1 MTAVN
6 ARQTRGEQRSTMTAN
21 VFEESKMT
29 LTAWI
34 ARGKGDRAKAKF
46 EFEQEG
52 GAETIEA
59 EELEL
64 GGKEGD
70 KKKVSTTI
78 TLPKCKDD
86 EDFYTFSYKVDCEGN
101 AYPGGDFKVWL
112 KTATFKAV
120 DSEGAELKG
129 VPITFNQ
136 TKDKIYVTDSKGE
149 VPLPISGT
157 GKASVT
163 VRSPCSVDEWT
174 TEVGRLREAK
184 VTKKEYKAII
194 ATPDAAATA
203 EDKPHKQFVNLK
215 NDDGK
220 TPNQASKIKLAIGG
234 ITEDEC
240 IPGIPGDTVHI
251 KVKFHDDNSKRNSPK
266 PALIAGGTTV
276 VADGDGEAK
285 GTVTFDDTG
294 AAEFEVEL
302 GKAGGDKAQIMVGIT
317 EACEDSTLFVENW
330 RRVWYQLTMPAGASE
345 PDLTR
350 MVDALADVY
359 VEYLKEGATVEIAE
373 DADAPTGISWFDGA
387 WLGKTGKL
395 LNIGDYNSA
404 HYHTKFVD
412 THTPWQVHVLCC
424 NCQFDTGANETY
436 GALECTK
443 DSKVAWSDGSQVVA
457 VSHSVGEALFPKKLN
472 DDTSAFVKAKWK
484 AVGSAEKGALAATDV
499 WIDGGAFTAKLPQAA
514 LDYLG
519 TDATKKVKVTVTLY
533 EMAGPYLGES
543 DDYKQL
549 IVIDQTSIGI
559 NDTLTHELGHSLN
572 QVPTTA
578 GEKAPGLKT
587 TNHSKSY
594 TGNGHSGGHCADGM
608 SDDNY
613 AGGAGKAGSKYQG
626 KFGGKGECTCVMYG
640 EDNTAC
646 TGKFCDICK
655 PFVLADAIGSLH

>member
-1 MTAVN
+1 
-6 ARQTRGEQRSTMTAN
+6 MTAN

-59 EELEL
+59 AELEL

-101 AYPGGDFKVWL
+101 KYPGGDFKVWL

-120 DSEGAELKG
+120 DSEGAELRG

-136 TKDKIYVTDSKGE
+136 TKEKIYVTDSKGE
-149 VPLPISGT
+149 VPLPINGT
-157 GKASVT
+157 GKATVT

-220 TPNQASKIKLAIGG
+220 TPNQASKIKLAVGG
-234 ITEDEC
+234 ITDDEC

-266 PALIAGGTTV
+266 PALIAGGATV
-276 VADGDGEAK
+276 EPNGDGEAK
-285 GTVTFDDTG
+285 GTVTFDETG

-302 GKAGGDKAQIMVGIT
+302 GKAGGDKTQIMVGIT
-317 EACEDSTLFVENW
+317 DATEDSTLFVENW
-330 RRVWYQLTMPAGASE
+330 RRVWYQLTLPAGADE
-345 PDLTR
+345 PDLAR
-350 MVDALADVY
+350 MVDALAEVY
-359 VEYLKEGATVEIAE
+359 IEYLKEGETVEIAE
-373 DADAPTGISWFDGA
+373 TDEAATGISWFDGA
-387 WLGKTGKL
+387 WLGESDKL
-395 LNIGDYNSA
+395 LNIGGYNRA

-424 NCQFDTGANETY
+424 HRQYDAGDYETY
-436 GALECTK
+436 GALECGK
-443 DSKVAWSDGSQVVA
+443 DDKVAWSDSSNVVGVEHNVGS
-457 VSHSVGEALFPKKLN
+457 GLFPKAL
-472 DDTSAFVKAKWK
+472 DTGNSSFIKGSWK
-484 AVGSAEKGALAATDV
+484 ADGSTEKGDLTAADV
-499 WIDGGAFTAKLPQAA
+499 WIDQGWFTVKLPQAA

-519 TDATKKVKVTVTLY
+519 SDATKKVKVSVKVD
-533 EMAGPYLGES
+533 EMKGPYLGES
-543 DDYKQL
+543 DEYKQL
-549 IVIDQTSIGI
+549 IVIDQSSIGI

-578 GEKAPGLKT
+578 GEKAAGLKT
-587 TNHSKSY
+587 TNHSRAY
-594 TGNGHSGGHCADGM
+594 TGMGHSGGHCADGM

-613 AGGAGKAGSKYQG
+613 AGGAGKAGSDYQG
-626 KFGGKGECTCVMYG
+626 TFESKSECTCVMYG
-640 EDNTAC
+640 EDNSAC

-655 PFVLADAIGSLH
+655 PFVLADAITSLH

>member
-1 MTAVN
+1 
-6 ARQTRGEQRSTMTAN
+6 MTAN

-34 ARGKGDRAKAKF
+34 ARGAGDRAKAKF

-52 GAETIEA
+52 GAETVEA
-59 EELEL
+59 AELEL
-64 GGKEGD
+64 GGKEAG

-86 EDFYTFSYKVDCEGN
+86 EDFYTLSYKVSCEGSE
-101 AYPGGDFKVWL
+101 YPGGDFKVWL

-120 DSEGAELKG
+120 DGEGAELKG

-136 TKDKIYVTDSKGE
+136 TGDKIYVTDSKGE
-149 VPLPISGT
+149 VPLPINGT

-174 TEVGRLREAK
+174 TEVGRLREAT

-194 ATPDAAATA
+194 ATPDASATA

-220 TPNQASKIKLAIGG
+220 TPNQSSKIKLYVGG
-234 ITEDEC
+234 MTEEQC
-240 IPGIPGDTVHI
+240 ISGIPGDTVHI

-266 PALIAGGTTV
+266 PALIAGGATV
-276 VADGDGEAK
+276 EPDGDGEAK
-285 GTVTFDDTG
+285 GTVTFDDSG

-302 GKAGGDKAQIMVGIT
+302 GKAGGDKAQVMLGIT
-317 EACEDSTLFVENW
+317 DATEDSTLFVENW
-330 RRVWYQLTMPAGASE
+330 RRVWYQLTMPAGTAE

-373 DADAPTGISWFDGA
+373 DEDAPTGISWFDGA
-387 WLGKTGKL
+387 WLGKGTKL

-404 HYHTKFVD
+404 HYHAKFVD

-424 NCQFDTGANETY
+424 HCQFDTGANETY

-443 DSKVAWSDGSQVVA
+443 DDKVAWSDGNQVVG
-457 VSHSVGEALFPKKLN
+457 VTHNVGDELFAKKLN

-484 AVGSAEKGALAATDV
+484 AVGSAEKGALASGDV
-499 WIDGGAFTAKLPQAA
+499 WIDSGSFTAKLPQAA

-519 TDATKKVKVTVTLY
+519 ADAAKKVKVTVTLF

-549 IVIDQTSIGI
+549 IVIDQTSIGV

-578 GEKAPGLKT
+578 GEKAAGLKAI
-587 TNHSKSY
+587 NHAKSY

-608 SDDNY
+608 TDDNY
-613 AGGAGKAGSKYQG
+613 GGGAGKAGSTYQG
-626 KFGGKGECTCVMYG
+626 NFESKSECTCVMYG

-646 TGKFCDICK
+646 TGKFCDTCK
-655 PFVLADAIGSLH
+655 PFVLADAITSLH